1 MTEEK
6 IVARIEALLR
16 KAEST
21 NSDEEREMLSAK
33 AEELMIKYSI
43 DQAMLDPDRNTEDQI
58 ISVQVHMRGIY
69 QMIHMSSI
77 LSVVKAMGARG
88 YYTDLR
94 RLNKTV
100 SVTIIDFESTLPMV
114 KRMAQSVLDQSMVS
128 MNFWWAANKSE
139 WAASQG
145 YMARRSYLEGFGRGV
160 ADRIRREREEA
171 VAEVSKTSGSELVL
185 ARGRKLDDAVAT
197 LGLVTKASR
206 HRSARDART
215 AGFIDGQRADI
226 DRKASVTA

>member
-1 MTEEK
+1 MTEK
-6 IVARIEALLR
+6 IINRIEALLR

-21 NSDEEREMLSAK
+21 HSDEEREMLSAK

-58 ISVQVHMRGIY
+58 ISAQMHIRGIY
-69 QMIHMSSI
+69 QMTHMASA
-77 LSVVKAMGARG
+77 LSVVQAMGARG
-88 YYTDLR
+88 YYSDLR

-100 SVTIIDFESTLPMV
+100 VVTVIDFESTIGLVQRMV
-114 KRMAQSVLDQSMVS
+114 DSTLAQSMTSMS
-128 MNFWWAANKSE
+128 FWWAANKNE

-171 VAEVSKTSGSELVL
+171 VAEVSETAGGELVL
-185 ARGRKLDDAVAT
+185 ARDRKLDDAVAP
-197 LGLVTKASR
+197 LGLVNKPSR
-206 HRSARDART
+206 HRSAYDARI
-215 AGFIDGQRADI
+215 AGFVDGQRADI
-226 DRKASVTA
+226 NRKASVTA

>member
-1 MTEEK
+1 MSEK
-6 IVARIEALLR
+6 IINRIEALLR

-69 QMIHMSSI
+69 QMIHMASA

-88 YYTDLR
+88 YYTALR
-94 RLNKTV
+94 RLNTTV
-100 SVTIIDFESTLPMV
+100 VVTIIDFESTIGMIQRMV
-114 KRMAQSVLDQSMVS
+114 DSVLTQGMVS
-128 MNFWWAANKSE
+128 MNFWWVANKNE
-139 WAASQG
+139 WPDKAG
-145 YMARRSYLEGFGRGV
+145 YMARRSYLEGFGSGV

-171 VAEVSKTSGSELVL
+171 VAEVSETSGGELVL
-185 ARGRKLDDAVAT
+185 ARGRKLDDAVAP
-197 LGLVTKASR
+197 LGLVAKPSR
-206 HRSARDART
+206 HRSARDARV

-226 DRKASVTA
+226 NRKASVTV

>member
-1 MTEEK
+1 MTEK
-6 IVARIEALLR
+6 IINRIEALLR

-43 DQAMLDPDRNTEDQI
+43 DQAMLDPDRSTEDKI
-58 ISVQVHMRGIY
+58 ISVQVYMRGIY
-69 QMIHMSSI
+69 QMIHMTSA

-100 SVTIIDFESTLPMV
+100 VVTIIDFESTIGLVQRMV
-114 KRMAQSVLDQSMVS
+114 DSVLAQSMMS
-128 MNFWWAANKSE
+128 MNFWWAANKNE
-139 WAASQG
+139 WPDKAG
-145 YMARRSYLEGFGRGV
+145 YVARRSYLEGFGSGV

-171 VAEVSKTSGSELVL
+171 VAEASKTSGGELVL
-185 ARGRKLDDAVAT
+185 ARGRKLDDAVAP
-197 LGLVTKASR
+197 LGLVNKASR
-206 HRSARDART
+206 HRSARDARV
-215 AGFIDGQRADI
+215 AGFVDGQRADI
-226 DRKASVTA
+226 NRKESVTA

>member
-1 MTEEK
+1 MTEK
-6 IVARIEALLR
+6 IINRIEALLR

-21 NSDEEREMLSAK
+21 NSDEERETLSAK

-69 QMIHMSSI
+69 QMIHMASA

-100 SVTIIDFESTLPMV
+100 VVTIIDFESTIGMIQRMV
-114 KRMAQSVLDQSMVS
+114 DSVLTQGMMSMS
-128 MNFWWAANKSE
+128 FWWAANKSE

-171 VAEVSKTSGSELVL
+171 VAEVSETSSGELVL
-185 ARGRKLDDAVAT
+185 ARDRKLDDAVAS
-197 LGLVTKASR
+197 LGLVAKAAR
-206 HRSARDART
+206 HRSARDARV
-215 AGFIDGQRADI
+215 AGFIDGQQADI
-226 DRKASVTA
+226 NRKASVTS

>member
-1 MTEEK
+1 MTEK
-6 IVARIEALLR
+6 IINRIEALLR

-21 NSDEEREMLSAK
+21 NSDEERETLSAK

-58 ISVQVHMRGIY
+58 VSVQTHIRGIY
-69 QMIHMSSI
+69 QMIHMSSA
-77 LSVVKAMGARG
+77 LSVVQAMGARG
-88 YYTDLR
+88 YYSDLR

-100 SVTIIDFESTLPMV
+100 VVTVIDFESTIGLVQRMV
-114 KRMAQSVLDQSMVS
+114 DSTLAQSMMSMG
-128 MNFWWAANKSE
+128 FWWTANKNE

-145 YMARRSYLEGFGRGV
+145 YMARRSFLEGFGRGV

-171 VAEVSKTSGSELVL
+171 VAEVSETSGGELVL
-185 ARGRKLDDAVAT
+185 ARDRKLDDAVAP
-197 LGLVTKASR
+197 LGLVNKSSR

-215 AGFIDGQRADI
+215 AGFVDGQRADI
-226 DRKASVTA
+226 NRKASVTA